1 MLANY
6 MTRTNIILKAKNGN
20 LWKKIAGLIVHTL
33 VDIKNSFE
41 DDSKFSCVGHFL
53 LVRKTFIPY
62 FYEIKFYLKN
72 LPQKTAV
79 SHSSKN
85 EC

>member
-1 MLANY
+1 M
-6 MTRTNIILKAKNGN
+6 
-20 LWKKIAGLIVHTL
+20 KIAWLIVYTL

-41 DDSKFSCVGHFL
+41 DDSKFSYVGHFL

-72 LPQKTAV
+72 LSQKMAV
-79 SHSSKN
+79 SHSLKY